1 MRYRYITC
9 GTAMPDEPLSDFRL
23 LAQSKMSTSDTAW
36 RVILTD
42 DVKLVKYA
50 CDEYSTTED
59 NRPLSAFQCIPVVRI
74 HKKWRPMPELANVR
88 PCDWY
93 LVLRDKGYIGTVY
106 PRTGYLKK
114 EQYRQFIRESSRA
127 AM

>member
-9 GTAMPDEPLSDFRL
+9 GTAMPDEPLSNFRL
-23 LAQSKMSTSDTAW
+23 LAQNKMSTSDTAW
-36 RVILTD
+36 RVILPD

-74 HKKWRPMPELANVR
+74 HKKWRPMSELANVR

-93 LVLRDKGYIGTVY
+93 LVLREKGYIGTVH
-106 PRTGYLKK
+106 PHTGYLKK
-114 EQYRQFIRESSRA
+114 EEYYRFVRESSHA
-127 AM
+127 SM